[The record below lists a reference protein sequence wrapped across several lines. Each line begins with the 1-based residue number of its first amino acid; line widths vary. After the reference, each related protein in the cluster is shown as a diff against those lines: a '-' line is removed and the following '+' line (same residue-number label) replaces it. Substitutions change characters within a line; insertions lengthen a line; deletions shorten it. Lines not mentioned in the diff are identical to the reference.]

1 MRGSL
6 TVEAACVFPICFLVI
21 LLICYLGVYQ
31 YNLAVLRTSG
41 YECILR
47 SMEEREL
54 EKEFFIENLL
64 QRAIALADERT
75 IGVKNLD
82 VSVKLTATKILLT
95 YNGTQSV
102 LESPMEVTAAYTR
115 IYPEV
120 ILRLERGMTG
130 ERNEGKVEERFK

>member
-6 TVEAACVFPICFLVI
+6 TVEASCIFPFCFLI
-21 LLICYLGVYQ
+21 IFFICYLGIYQ
-31 YNLAVLRTSG
+31 YNLAVLKTSG

-54 EKEFFIENLL
+54 DKEFFIEHLL
-64 QRAIALADERT
+64 QRAKELADART

-82 VSVKLTATKILLT
+82 VSVKLTSSTILLT

-102 LESPMEVTAAYTR
+102 LDSPMEVTATYTR
-115 IYPEV
+115 IYPEL
-120 ILRLERGMTG
+120 ILRMERGMTG
-130 ERNEGKVEERFK
+130 ERYERNIEKRSE